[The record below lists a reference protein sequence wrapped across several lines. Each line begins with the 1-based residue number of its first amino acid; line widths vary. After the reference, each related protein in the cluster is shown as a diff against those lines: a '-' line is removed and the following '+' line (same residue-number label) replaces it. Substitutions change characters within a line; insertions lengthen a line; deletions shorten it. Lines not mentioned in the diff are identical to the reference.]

1 MVFYLAARYVM
12 GVDVGTTSTKAVLY
26 ETDGSAYESAYAHYP
41 LIKENP
47 EMAEQDL
54 DEIFSAVLK
63 TIKAVIQKAELGP
76 TDIAGIG
83 FSSAMHSLI
92 LMDAEGT
99 PLTRSITWA
108 DNRSKKYASML
119 KHSGMG
125 QRFYEKTGTPLH
137 PMSPISKILWLK
149 VEKPEVFQAARWFIG
164 IKEYILWRLF
174 GEFVVDYS
182 VASATGL
189 FNIREFR
196 WDEEILEF
204 CGITSQMLPLPVNP
218 GKQLSGLSEEVAE
231 LLGLAADTPFIVGGN
246 DGCLAN
252 LGMGAIRAGT
262 ATITIGT
269 SGAVRMTSEKPYV
282 SPEGRTFSYILDEN
296 HYVNGGAVNNGGNI
310 FDWAIKQFLPANV
323 ADEDLYDKAMEM
335 IANVAPGADGLVFHP
350 YLNGERAPLWNADAR
365 GNFSGI
371 NMLHT
376 KEHFLR
382 SVLEGICLNLK
393 DVLATVISMNGEPT
407 KIMASGGFS
416 RSLVW
421 RQILTDIIGMPIEFP
436 ETFESSCTGAALI
449 TLKSLGLVESVDD
462 AEKLMGASI
471 EHQPNE
477 DSKSVY
483 AAMFPRYQQMSRLL
497 QEFYTE
503 Q

>member
-1 MVFYLAARYVM
+1 VVFYLAARYVM

-63 TIKAVIQKAELGP
+63 TIKAVTEKAGLGP

-92 LMDAEGT
+92 LLDGEGK

-119 KHSGMG
+119 KHSEVG

-137 PMSPISKILWLK
+137 PMSPLSKILWLK
-149 VEKPEVFQAARWFIG
+149 AEKPDLFQTARWIIG

-204 CGITSQMLPLPVNP
+204 CGITGNMLPLPVSP
-218 GKQLSGLSEEVAE
+218 GHQLSGLSEEAAE
-231 LLGLAADTPFIVGGN
+231 LLGLAPETPFIIGGN

-269 SGAVRMTSEKPYV
+269 SGAVRMTSDRPHL

-310 FDWAIKQFLPANV
+310 FDWAIRQFLPANIP
-323 ADEDLYDKAMEM
+323 DEDLYDKAMEM

-365 GNFSGI
+365 GNFSGV

-376 KEHFLR
+376 RDHFLR
-382 SVLEGICLNLK
+382 AVLEGICLNLK
-393 DVLATVISMNGEPT
+393 DVLAAVIRMNGEPI

-416 RSLVW
+416 RSQLW

-462 AEKLMGASI
+462 AEAMMGASI
-471 EHQPNE
+471 EHQPDA
-477 DSKSVY
+477 DSKAVY
-483 AAMFPRYQQMSRLL
+483 AALFPRYQEMSRLL

-503 Q
+503 K

>member
-1 MVFYLAARYVM
+1 
-12 GVDVGTTSTKAVLY
+12 
-26 ETDGSAYESAYAHYP
+26 
-41 LIKENP
+41 
-47 EMAEQDL
+47 MAEQDL

-63 TIKAVIQKAELGP
+63 TIKAVIEKAELGP
-76 TDIAGIG
+76 MDIAGIG

-92 LMDAEGT
+92 LMDAEGI

-119 KHSGMG
+119 KHSEVG

-137 PMSPISKILWLK
+137 PMSPLNKILWLRA
-149 VEKPEVFQAARWFIG
+149 ENPELFQAARWFIG

-174 GEFVVDYS
+174 GEFVVDFS

-204 CGITSQMLPLPVNP
+204 CGITSQMLPLPVSP
-218 GKQLSGLSEEVAE
+218 GHQLSGLSEDVAE

-269 SGAVRMTSEKPYV
+269 SGAVRMTSDKPYL

-310 FDWAIKQFLPANV
+310 FDWAIKQFLPANI

-335 IANVAPGADGLVFHP
+335 ITNVAPGADGLVFHP

-393 DVLATVISMNGEPT
+393 DVLAAVIPMNGEPT

-416 RSLVW
+416 RSQVW

-462 AEKLMGASI
+462 AEKMMGASI
-471 EHQPNE
+471 EHQPDE

-483 AAMFPRYQQMSRLL
+483 AAMFPRYQEMSQLL
-497 QEFYTE
+497 QAFYTDK
-503 Q
+503 